1 MTEFGQIYFFLG
13 SIFGYLS
20 AKIEVLYFL
29 TTPLIPE
36 FKFKHTEIPMR
47 KVTTL
52 FFSVSIG
59 MLLASCGNNDA
70 AKKAAAAA
78 AAGPQAYPVFTVNT
92 QNTTLDSDYPATIEG
107 IQNIDIRPKVDG
119 FIQKILVDE
128 GAVVKKGQLLFT
140 INAPQYEQQVRT
152 ARAAIS
158 SAEADVNAAQLTVN
172 KTKPLVEKDIISKY
186 DLDAA
191 QLTLQS
197 RKAALAQAKAEL
209 VNAQV
214 NLGYTSITSP
224 VDGVVGSIPFR
235 NGSLVSSSSTQP
247 LTTVS
252 NTSKVYAYFSLNEKQ
267 LLDFSSTYKG
277 NTLAQQMKN
286 IPAVSLVLADGT
298 IYAQNGKIESINGQ
312 INTSTGSASLRA
324 TFPNPV
330 FLLKNGA
337 SASVRIP
344 QHVENAILVPQK
356 STIDLQGKKF
366 VYILGDSAKVINT
379 QIEVMELAKGNF
391 YVVTKGLKSGDKV
404 ILEGFQSLKDGTKI
418 KPEVKNT
425 DSVYAEIKK

>member
-1 MTEFGQIYFFLG
+1 
-13 SIFGYLS
+13 
-20 AKIEVLYFL
+20 
-29 TTPLIPE
+29 
-36 FKFKHTEIPMR
+36 MR

-52 FFSVSIG
+52 FFSMSMG

-78 AAGPQAYPVFTVNT
+78 AAGPQTYPVFTVTT

-119 FIQKILVDE
+119 FIEKIFVDE

-172 KTKPLVEKDIISKY
+172 KTRPLVEKDIISKY

-214 NLGYTSITSP
+214 NLGYTSVKSP

-235 NGSLVSSSSTQP
+235 NGSLVSSTSTQP

-267 LLDFSSTYKG
+267 LLDFSKTYKG

-298 IYAQNGKIESINGQ
+298 VYAQNGKIESINGQ

-324 TFPNPV
+324 TFPNPTS
-330 FLLKNGA
+330 LLKNGA

-344 QHVENAILVPQK
+344 QHIENAILIPQK

-366 VYILGDSAKVINT
+366 VYVLGDSAKVINT
-379 QIEVMELAKGNF
+379 EIEIMDLAKDKF
-391 YVVTKGLKSGDKV
+391 YVVTKGLKAGDKV
-404 ILEGFQSLKDGTKI
+404 VLEGFQSLKDGTKI
-418 KPEVKNT
+418 KPEEKNA
-425 DSVYAEIKK
+425 DSVYADIKK

>member
-1 MTEFGQIYFFLG
+1 
-13 SIFGYLS
+13 
-20 AKIEVLYFL
+20 
-29 TTPLIPE
+29 
-36 FKFKHTEIPMR
+36 MR

-78 AAGPQAYPVFTVNT
+78 AAGPQAYPVFAVST

-119 FIQKILVDE
+119 FIEKIFVDE

-172 KTKPLVEKDIISKY
+172 KTKPLVDKDIISKY

-214 NLGYTSITSP
+214 NLGYTSVKSP

-267 LLDFSSTYKG
+267 LLDFSKTYKG
-277 NTLAQQMKN
+277 NTLAEQMKN

-298 IYAQNGKIESINGQ
+298 VYAQNGKIESINGQ

-324 TFPNPV
+324 TFPNPTS
-330 FLLKNGA
+330 LLKNGA

-344 QHVENAILVPQK
+344 QHIDNAILIPQK

-366 VYILGDSAKVINT
+366 VYVLGDSAKTINT
-379 QIEVMELAKGNF
+379 EIQVMDLAKGKF
-391 YVVTKGLKSGDKV
+391 YVVTKGLKAGDKV
-404 ILEGFQSLKDGTKI
+404 VLEGFQSLKDGTKI
-418 KPEVKNT
+418 KPEEKSA
-425 DSVYAEIKK
+425 DSVYADIKK